1 MNSQENEVSDY
12 PRGRVPKE
20 VRRRHVIG
28 LARELFVERGYD
40 GASMDELARRADVSK
55 PVVYDLVGSKEEL
68 FRDVMTLEAEELSR
82 RISDAV
88 AREPVRDER
97 LRAGTIA
104 FFRFVGERRATWAA
118 LMAMDAAPVT
128 REVARARRYHTKVVA
143 GLLAQGAADGGN
155 VADPLIVDACAHAIN
170 GACEAMAMWWQ
181 DHPEIEAEVLAGIVT
196 ELVRPGLLALAGE
209 ATAP

>member
-1 MNSQENEVSDY
+1 MNLQHNRVSDY
-12 PRGRVPKE
+12 PRGRVPRE
-20 VRRRHVIG
+20 VRRREVID
-28 LARELFVERGYD
+28 LAAALFVERGYD

-82 RISDAV
+82 RVSDAV
-88 AREPVRDER
+88 AREPLREER
-97 LRAGTIA
+97 LRAGATA
-104 FFRFVGERRATWAA
+104 FFRFVGERREKWAA

-143 GLLAQGAADGGN
+143 GLLAQGAAEVGN
-155 VADPLIVDACAHAIN
+155 EADPILTDACAHAIN

-181 DHPEIEAEVLAGIVT
+181 EHPEVEADVLAGLLT
-196 ELVRPGLLALAGE
+196 ELVSPGLLALSNG
-209 ATAP
+209 TR